1 MVEGAA
7 YRVFEDS
14 ETDPTHHGDK
24 MNHLFSEQTN
34 MSTTLLKDGASYNGK
49 NSFRNGGGNNLFDIM
64 KNVNSRVNDNIDK
77 FGVKKGET
85 VTAHVDIQSR
95 EYNGRWY
102 TDVKAWKI
110 SRDQPG
116 GVAAPASD
124 DEPWPEPPADAGDG
138 DDGLPF

>member
-77 FGVKKGET
+77 FGKDLRKTGQNYKDKQKKSFFKKFYDCADSLNLSEA
-85 VTAHVDIQSR
+85 VVLLAKEVS
-95 EYNGRWY
+95 
-102 TDVKAWKI
+102 
-110 SRDQPG
+110 
-116 GVAAPASD
+116 
-124 DEPWPEPPADAGDG
+124 EPC
-138 DDGLPF
+138 FCCC

>member
-1 MVEGAA
+1 MDMTITGEVIDILQEESG
-7 YRVFEDS
+7 
-14 ETDPTHHGDK
+14 
-24 MNHLFSEQTN
+24 Q
-34 MSTTLLKDGASYNGK
+34 GK
-49 NSFRNGGGNNLFDIM
+49 NGTWRKQQFVVEVPGQYPKQVAIIQWG
-64 KNVNSRVNDNIDK
+64 DNIDK

-102 TDVKAWKI
+102 TDVKAWKV